1 MFNPENL
8 QEEFNIS
15 KEEFIAILKLC
26 KFSAN
31 KKTFSQ
37 TDKELFAQMKHALNQ
52 PNVPSFE
59 QEVTILN
66 DTVEQQIKDPV
77 LSNSQLLEQLEIL
90 QKKAIETGF
99 NIGIQQAELMGQVIP
114 QVTIKRLREMIANGE
129 LKQNFEQIWQES
141 AKKLGNGQY
150 LQQQIEQQWQEYQ
163 LNKYQPRVNLLE
175 SSTPSSTNDS

>member
-1 MFNPENL
+1 
-8 QEEFNIS
+8 
-15 KEEFIAILKLC
+15 
-26 KFSAN
+26 
-31 KKTFSQ
+31 
-37 TDKELFAQMKHALNQ
+37 
-52 PNVPSFE
+52 
-59 QEVTILN
+59 
-66 DTVEQQIKDPV
+66 
-77 LSNSQLLEQLEIL
+77 
-90 QKKAIETGF
+90 
-99 NIGIQQAELMGQVIP
+99 MGQVIP